1 MITFENHLYVEFPSK
16 RDYIDFISNKVVS
29 AINGVAQEIHS
40 QILLDDPSQNKEMNI
55 FGFGMTLSID
65 EALKNAVTHG
75 NHLDPLKIV
84 ALSYLIT
91 SEKLEIVIRDQGI
104 GFDHKNYKM
113 PSEMDAEAEAGRGLL
128 LIKNFMDEIK
138 FNESGNEITM
148 IKYLGKSSKTREDF

>member
-29 AINGVAQEIHS
+29 AVNGIAQEIHS
-40 QILLDDPSQNKEMNI
+40 QILIDDPSQNREMNI
-55 FGFGMTLSID
+55 LGFGMTLSID

-75 NHLDPLKIV
+75 NHLEPQKIV

-91 SEKLEIVIRDQGI
+91 ADKLQITIRDQGI

-113 PSEMDAEAEAGRGLL
+113 PEEADIEAGRGLL
-128 LIKNFMDEIK
+128 LIKNFMDEIH
-138 FNESGNEITM
+138 FNDAGNEITM
-148 IKYLGKSSKTREDF
+148 IKYLSKSSKTREDF